1 MEADKKN
8 IQPSKEDK
16 VIDKSQSK
24 SFSVKDLNEKVKQKT
39 SILEFNLKKDYEFKL
54 KEQTELIKTDLEKN
68 KLTFER
74 TTDQKLKKQ
83 IQDTEKKLISD
94 FESRMSKRMS
104 ELEEEYSQLKSS
116 VRAEVESKV

>member
-8 IQPSKEDK
+8 IQQSKEDK

-24 SFSVKDLNEKVKQKT
+24 SKSLKDLNEKVKQKT
-39 SILEFNLKKDYEFKL
+39 SILEFNLKKDYELKL

-104 ELEEEYSQLKSS
+104 KLEEE
-116 VRAEVESKV
+116 